1 MSALINQAP
10 LNLGPLTTVF
20 TPPPACT
27 VAVGQRNGGLLGL
40 GLLGGGSVGNV
51 AFLGQ
56 TCDAGNPADVT
67 TCWPPTSS
75 GVPSPPVPFSGWGFY
90 SPGLDC
96 PAGHVSACSATGGAG
111 GNSGWPVQ
119 FKLLDGETAI
129 GCCPSGFACDN
140 INGQTCLMVATSTA
154 VPIVTCNG
162 RRSAGVVTQTVP
174 DAAASV
180 TAFSL
185 FAPMIQ
191 INFQSSDRPAPSTVP
206 AAAAVTTS
214 NARPDPTPTSSGDA
228 ATSSDTGAA
237 STDAA
242 STSAASA
249 RPGTAGTDE
258 SGSDDDDQQQPSSEG
273 ATGTG
278 ADPSLQTQAKETGR
292 AGGLGNL
299 SRGATMGIFIGGGA
313 AGLLVVGSTLI
324 FCLRKRRKER
334 EERELDRMY
343 GLDKLDSSTG
353 LTRADEFPGFSYR
366 GPEAAGDTSRS
377 RNF

>member
-1 MSALINQAP
+1 
-10 LNLGPLTTVF
+10 
-20 TPPPACT
+20 
-27 VAVGQRNGGLLGL
+27 
-40 GLLGGGSVGNV
+40 
-51 AFLGQ
+51 
-56 TCDAGNPADVT
+56 
-67 TCWPPTSS
+67 
-75 GVPSPPVPFSGWGFY
+75 
-90 SPGLDC
+90 
-96 PAGHVSACSATGGAG
+96 
-111 GNSGWPVQ
+111 
-119 FKLLDGETAI
+119 
-129 GCCPSGFACDN
+129 
-140 INGQTCLMVATSTA
+140 
-154 VPIVTCNG
+154 
-162 RRSAGVVTQTVP
+162 
-174 DAAASV
+174 
-180 TAFSL
+180 
-185 FAPMIQ
+185 MIQ
-191 INFQSSDRPAPSTVP
+191 INFQSSDRPAPSTTP

-214 NARPDPTPTSSGDA
+214 DARPDPTPTGSGDA
-228 ATSSDTGAA
+228 ATPSDTGAA

-242 STSAASA
+242 STSAAGA

-258 SGSDDDDQQQPSSEG
+258 SGSDNDDQQQPSSEG

-278 ADPSLQTQAKETGR
+278 ADPSLQTQAKESGR

-366 GPEAAGDTSRS
+366 GPEATGDTSRS